1 MACTT
6 RMAGLASAL
15 LLLAGAVT
23 GARAATAPLPPYL
36 GFLPGVMT
44 VETVGHEEWNEI
56 TYPLGPGDGPEVPKQ
71 GKHWHIRG
79 PVKGV
84 GPDKHATWSALKPV
98 LVAAGWEVIK
108 EFDVQP
114 LRSIL
119 HLNKNGLDVWADVVI
134 GEPPNVN
141 MEVTEVAPL
150 PITLVLAQPAATPEK
165 VDPLKGNFPYL
176 PPLPGS
182 KPLSGHHDPA
192 PLAVT
197 LPGANQPENVATG
210 YVLKNYQLPDGVS
223 QMEWFTFY
231 VGALPKAGWTII
243 ASTHSGDAGIT
254 AHYAMNGRNIW
265 AYLHTGGG
273 TYGFQVGD
281 EGGGAG
287 GLSADLAKAC
297 HVALTG
303 VLFDFNKSTLKP
315 ESDPV
320 LERVHELMA
329 KDAALKLE
337 VQGHTDNIG
346 TDAYNQTLSESR
358 AAAVDAWL
366 TQHGI
371 AGARLSSKGYGKT
384 VPVADNGTDEG
395 RAKNRRVEIFNPA
408 CRPK

>member
-1 MACTT
+1 MWSATRAAC
-6 RMAGLASAL
+6 LASAVL
-15 LLLAGAVT
+15 LLVGAVT

-44 VETVGHEEWNEI
+44 VDTLGHEEWNEL
-56 TYPLGPGDGPEVPKQ
+56 TYPAGAGDGPEVPRQ

-84 GPDKHATWSALKPV
+84 GPDKHATWSVLKPA
-98 LVAAGWEVIK
+98 LVAAGWEEIK
-108 EFDVQP
+108 EFDVSP

-119 HLNKNGLDVWADVVI
+119 HLNKNGLDVWAEVII
-134 GEPPNVN
+134 GEPPSVN
-141 MEVTEVAPL
+141 MEVVELAPL
-150 PITLVLAQPAATPEK
+150 PITMALAQPAATPEK

-182 KPLSGHHDPA
+182 KPLSAHHDPA
-192 PLAVT
+192 PLSVT
-197 LPGANQPENVATG
+197 LPGTGQPENVATG

-231 VGALPKAGWTII
+231 LGALPKAGWTII
-243 ASTHSGDAGIT
+243 NSTHSGDAGIT

-320 LERVHELMA
+320 LERVHELMT

-371 AGARLSSKGYGKT
+371 AGGRLSSKGYGKT